1 MTKEIEH
8 IDIKTIKDPSVV
20 KGLKRESLALL
31 CQDIRQEIIRATSEY
46 GGHLS
51 SNLGVVELTVAL
63 HRNFDFPKDKLI
75 LDVSH
80 QSYTHKILTGRSL
93 DNLNSKEGVSGFMR
107 MDESEYDCYE
117 SGHSSTSLSAAEGF
131 AVARDIKKEDYY
143 IVPVI
148 GDGSLVNGL
157 SFEALNHIAGRF
169 GKMIIVI
176 NDNDMS
182 ISRPVGGFGRFFRR
196 ISTAKGYN
204 SFKNKYKNALE
215 KNAVGRWFY
224 RCSYSLKNGIK
235 RLLVPFTLYDN
246 LGFTY
251 MGPYDGHDIKMLD
264 KAFKRAK
271 NATKTVIFHVY
282 TTKGKGYEPAET
294 DKTGYWH
301 GVTPFEIET
310 GKPKNQHPDYCSW
323 PHLVGDIVKDQ
334 MRKHDNALL
343 ICPGMIKGSHL
354 EDAFEAY
361 PDRCIDV
368 GIAEEHALT
377 MAGATYLAGMHP
389 IACVYSTFL
398 QRAYDEIL
406 HDCARMGVDMTLLID
421 RAGLVGK
428 DGETHMGIYDEA
440 YLKSI
445 PGANLYMPSTTQ
457 EMRGLIEY
465 SMEKGHGIVAIRYP
479 HTLFKC
485 KENDGTS
492 FEVKPWVKLENVK
505 KSNEAVIAVGPKGRE
520 LLNALKEKGYQGEMI
535 MAVKLLPLSDD
546 VDEIVKMDK
555 VYVYDSYGTE
565 SGFVETLKAALMEKG
580 FKGLIKTFA
589 VPNVYVQHAT
599 IAEQE
604 KEFGLDIDS
613 VIKQIL

>member
-1 MTKEIEH
+1 MAKEIEH

-93 DNLNSKEGVSGFMR
+93 ENLNSKDGVSGFMR

-235 RLLVPFTLYDN
+235 RLLVPFTLFDN

-251 MGPYDGHDIKMLD
+251 MGPFDGHDIKMLD

-282 TTKGKGYEPAET
+282 TTKGKGYEPAEM

-323 PHLVGDIVKDQ
+323 PHLVGDLVKTE
-334 MRKHDNALL
+334 MKKHDDALL

-354 EDAFEAY
+354 EDAFEAF
-361 PDRCIDV
+361 PERCIDV

-377 MAGATYLAGMHP
+377 MAGASYLAGMHP

-406 HDCARMGVDMTLLID
+406 HDCARMNVDMTLLID

-445 PGANLYMPSTTQ
+445 PGANLYMPSNTQ
-457 EMRGLIEY
+457 ELRGLIEY

-485 KENDGTS
+485 KENDGAS
-492 FEVKPWVKLENVK
+492 WEVKPWVKLANVK
-505 KSNEAVIAVGPKGRE
+505 NPSEAVIAVGPKGRD

-535 MAVKLLPLSDD
+535 VAVKLLPLSDD

-555 VYVYDSYGTE
+555 IFVYDSYGTE
-565 SGFVETLKAALMEKG
+565 AGFVETLKAALMDKG
-580 FKGLIKTFA
+580 FKGSIKAFA

-604 KEFGLDIDS
+604 EEFGLDIDS